1 MIIMRIFYVREL
13 SIFGYRNIWS
23 KLNNEPTF
31 KIDIPGY
38 QPPLFI
44 FTEAAKGGTVL
55 YKANNINFKPRK
67 DLEIYDSKNFESTF
81 IEIMNSNESNVI
93 IGVIY
98 RHPNMDC
105 SQFTN
110 DKLNVLLKKLS
121 LQRNKKVYIDGD
133 FNYFGLLKADS
144 HPETSE
150 FYENL
155 PLTYLPH
162 LLQSIPK

>member
-1 MIIMRIFYVREL
+1 MCESCQYLATVIYGANLIMSQHSRLIFQVINL
-13 SIFGYRNIWS
+13 HFLFSL
-23 KLNNEPTF
+23 KLP
-31 KIDIPGY
+31 
-38 QPPLFI
+38 
-44 FTEAAKGGTVL
+44 KGGTVL
-55 YKANNINFKPRK
+55 YIANNINFKPRK

-81 IEIMNSNESNVI
+81 IENMNSNESYVT

-133 FNYFGLLKADS
+133 FNFGLLKADS

-162 LLQSIPK
+162 LLQSLPK